1 MLFRSAPNIIVS
13 IHSLHLRREK
23 LIISGN
29 PTLNLKCF
37 NPLSSFTKR
46 EISAT
51 KRVTLVISLFQS
63 TLFIYEERNF
73 VNKHLYPRA
82 IKFQSTLFIY
92 EERNTGCFRLHP
104 SRQGFNPLS
113 SFTKREIRI
122 SSRSCSY
129 LVCFNPLSSFT
140 KREIA

>member
-1 MLFRSAPNIIVS
+1 MNLIPQKEKFQSTLFIYEERNSFTNS
-13 IHSLHLRREK
+13 F
-23 LIISGN
+23 ISSECN
-29 PTLNLKCF
+29 CF

-46 EISAT
+46 EINYIWESYT
-51 KRVTLVISLFQS
+51 QPEMFQS